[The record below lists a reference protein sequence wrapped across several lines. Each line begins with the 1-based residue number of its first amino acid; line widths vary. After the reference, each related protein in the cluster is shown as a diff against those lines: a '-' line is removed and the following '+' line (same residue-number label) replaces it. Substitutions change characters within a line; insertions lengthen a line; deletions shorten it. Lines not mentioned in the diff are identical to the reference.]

1 MLSIWE
7 QFSIQFN
14 YHWDFKGLNKRTA
27 SDKLLRDKAFN
38 VVKNPKYDKYQGGL
52 ASMVYQSFNKKT
64 SGGAVK
70 KEIMQKEELV

>member
-1 MLSIWE
+1 MA
-7 QFSIQFN
+7 
-14 YHWDFKGLNKRTA
+14 HWDFKGLNRRTV

-52 ASMVYQSFNKKT
+52 ASMVYQFFNKKT

>member
-1 MLSIWE
+1 MS
-7 QFSIQFN
+7 
-14 YHWDFKGLNKRTA
+14 HWDFKGLNRRTA

-38 VVKNPKYDKYQGGL
+38 VVKNPKYDKYQGGI
-52 ASMVYQSFNKKT
+52 ASMVYQFFNKKS

>member
-1 MLSIWE
+1 MA
-7 QFSIQFN
+7 
-14 YHWDFKGLNKRTA
+14 HWDFKGLNRRTV

-52 ASMVYQSFNKKT
+52 ASMVYQFFNKKT

-70 KEIMQKEELV
+70 KEIMQNEELASKITRTNY

>member
-1 MLSIWE
+1 MA
-7 QFSIQFN
+7 
-14 YHWDFKGLNKRTA
+14 HWDFKGLNRRTA

-52 ASMVYQSFNKKT
+52 ASMVYQFFNKKT

-70 KEIMQKEELV
+70 K

>member
-1 MLSIWE
+1 MA
-7 QFSIQFN
+7 
-14 YHWDFKGLNKRTA
+14 HWDFKGLNRRTA

-52 ASMVYQSFNKKT
+52 ASMVYQFFNKKT